1 MRLKDTGLTVQD
13 IKDKVN
19 KYMIETYE
27 RFDFLAE
34 TAEGMYMYDENGTPY
49 LDFYA
54 GIAVNNAGN
63 RNPKVVAAAKE
74 QLDDI
79 MHTFNYPYTI
89 PQALL
94 AEKVCETIGMDKIFY
109 QNSGTEANEAMIK
122 MARKYGIEKYG
133 PEPLPH
139 RNRKDGLPW
148 KNLRCHVCN
157 RSAGQRM
164 PGWIRTDDL
173 RILLRTVQ

>member
-19 KYMIETYE
+19 KYMIETNE

-79 MHTFNYPYTI
+79 HT
-89 PQALL
+89 QSRRHCLL
-94 AEKVCETIGMDKIFY
+94 RK
-109 QNSGTEANEAMIK
+109 S
-122 MARKYGIEKYG
+122 AR
-133 PEPLPH
+133 PSA
-139 RNRKDGLPW
+139 W
-148 KNLRCHVCN
+148 T
-157 RSAGQRM
+157 RSS
-164 PGWIRTDDL
+164 IRTPVP
-173 RILLRTVQ
+173 RRTRP